1 MDYQKVIIAFL
12 CILPTAWELYNDRNG
27 ENKKGKIKDTAVL
40 LVVTGLI
47 AGLSY
52 WLGQRPVSAILLIFG
67 IRVMFFDYLINIIL
81 YKRKVIE
88 KPGAEKWFSYI
99 GESTHW
105 WDQLAAKVH
114 PVIRIA
120 VRALVFLVAVWWYL
134 AT

>member
-1 MDYQKVIIAFL
+1 MAKIAIAFFCL
-12 CILPTAWELYNDRNG
+12 LPTAWELYNDRNG

-52 WLGQRPVSAILLIFG
+52 WLGESPVSAILLIFG

-88 KPGAEKWFSYI
+88 KPGAEKWFSYM

-105 WDQLAAKVH
+105 YDQLVEKIDWR
-114 PVIRIA
+114 IRIIT
-120 VRALVFLVAVWWYL
+120 RSITLILTIIYYFLH
-134 AT
+134 

>member
-1 MDYQKVIIAFL
+1 MAKIAIAFL
-12 CILPTAWELYNDRNG
+12 CLLPTAWELYNDRNG

-52 WLGQRPVSAILLIFG
+52 WLGESPVSAILLIFG

-88 KPGAEKWFSYI
+88 KPGAEKWFSYM

-105 WDQLAAKVH
+105 YDQLVEKIDWR
-114 PVIRIA
+114 IRIIT
-120 VRALVFLVAVWWYL
+120 RSITLILTIIYYFLH
-134 AT
+134 